1 MAEQALDLRSTLAIL
16 RRRRR
21 VLAAVSVAGVAAGVA
36 FVLVN
41 PPMYSSTSQVLLPSL
56 EGRNGEPVSRDV
68 RTEVTIAES
77 DAVLGEAGRNLSL
90 PVSLKTLSGRVEVEA
105 MTGDILGFRAK
116 AETAGDAEGLARA
129 VAEAEVA
136 YVQHAASTLNDAE
149 VQALAERRTALERSL
164 ATVEAE
170 IRSTQER
177 LTGEAPGT
185 VSAKADAAALARLT
199 AEEANLVLQV
209 DDVKGEVA
217 RAAPLTNATIL
228 QDASPGERPSPV
240 IAFTLAALVGML
252 AALVLCV
259 LALLLLAKKDR
270 LVRYRDDIADAL
282 GTLVVGSV
290 HSRVPR
296 TVAGW
301 ASLIETYVPGPVEAV
316 SMRQLLRRLG
326 HLGPVDGATARTIA
340 VITLSGDL
348 RAVSFGPQL
357 AAYAASADVDT
368 RLLAAG
374 GHESAAALWAA
385 CAGCA
390 AHADRRPH
398 LTVEVGKLAE
408 DPSVL
413 TVVMAVVDRERPAMT
428 DLPRTSSAIVAVSS
442 GIATADELARLA
454 LAADSAGIELDGL
467 VVVDP
472 EDLDRT
478 TGHLSRRDRDD
489 QPVLPTRLTGLPS
502 YRAGGREAGPVRWQR

>member
-21 VLAAVSVAGVAAGVA
+21 VLAAVSVAGIAAGVA
-36 FVLVN
+36 FVIVN
-41 PPMYSSTSQVLLPSL
+41 PPMYTSTSQVLLPSL

-90 PVSLKTLSGRVEVEA
+90 PVSYKTLTGRVEVEA
-105 MTGDILGFRAK
+105 MTGDILNVRAK
-116 AETAGDAEGLARA
+116 AETAGRAEDLARA
-129 VAEAEVA
+129 VAEAEVT

-149 VQALAERRTALERSL
+149 VKALAERRTALERSL
-164 ATVEAE
+164 ATVEGE
-170 IRSTQER
+170 IRSTHER
-177 LTGEAPGT
+177 LTAEAPDS

-199 AEEANLVLQV
+199 AEEANLVLQI

-217 RAAPLTNATIL
+217 RAAPLTNPTIL

-240 IAFTLAALVGML
+240 ITFTLAALIAML

-259 LALLLLAKKDR
+259 VVLLLVAKKDR
-270 LVRYRDDIADAL
+270 RMRYRGDIADAL
-282 GTLVVGSV
+282 GTSVVGSV
-290 HSRVPR
+290 RSRVPR

-326 HLGPVDGATARTIA
+326 HVGPVDEAAARTIA
-340 VITLSGDL
+340 VITLSADQ

-357 AAYAASADVDT
+357 AAYAASSGVDT

-390 AHADRRPH
+390 AYPDRRPH

-408 DPSVL
+408 DVSVL
-413 TVVMAVVDRERPAMT
+413 TVVIAVVERERPAMT
-428 DLPRTSSAIVAVSS
+428 DLPHTASVVVAVSP
-442 GIATADELARLA
+442 GTATADELARLA
-454 LAADSAGIELDGL
+454 LAADSAGIQLDGL

-478 TGHLSRRDRDD
+478 TGHLSREWED

-502 YRAGGREAGPVRWQR
+502 YRAGGPAAGPVRGQR

>member
-21 VLAAVSVAGVAAGVA
+21 VLAAVSMAGIAAGVA
-36 FVLVN
+36 FVLVS

-90 PVSLKTLSGRVEVEA
+90 PVSLKTLTGRVEVEA
-105 MTGDILGFRAK
+105 MTGDILSFQAK
-116 AETAGDAEGLARA
+116 AETVGDAEDLARA

-136 YVQHAASTLNDAE
+136 YLQHAASTLNDAE

-164 ATVEAE
+164 ATVEGE
-170 IRSTQER
+170 IRSTHER
-177 LTGEAPGT
+177 LTAGTPGS
-185 VSAKADAAALARLT
+185 VSTKADAAALARLT
-199 AEEANLVLQV
+199 AEEANLVLQI

-240 IAFTLAALVGML
+240 ITFTLAALIAMVT
-252 AALVLCV
+252 ALVLCV

-270 LVRYRDDIADAL
+270 RVRYRDDIADAL

-290 HSRVPR
+290 RSRTPR

-326 HLGPVDGATARTIA
+326 HMGPVDEATARTIA
-340 VITLSGDL
+340 VITLSGDP
-348 RAVSFGPQL
+348 RALSFGPQV
-357 AAYAASADVDT
+357 AAYAASSGVDT
-368 RLLAAG
+368 RLLAAE
-374 GHESAAALWAA
+374 GHESATALWAA
-385 CAGCA
+385 CSGCA
-390 AHADRRPH
+390 AYADPRPH
-398 LTVEVGKLAE
+398 LTVEVGTLAE
-408 DPSVL
+408 DVSVL

-428 DLPRTSSAIVAVSS
+428 DLPRTSSAVVAVSS
-442 GIATADELARLA
+442 GTATADELARLA
-454 LAADSAGIELDGL
+454 LAADSAGIQLDGL

-502 YRAGGREAGPVRWQR
+502 YRAGGPNAGPVRWQR